1 MPEQTAKAA
10 CELRESG
17 TEYLAG
23 REIESPS
30 MLDDALS
37 MTLWERIQAN
47 DDMMNFGAMLR
58 TAMEKRNAKPR

>member
-10 CELRESG
+10 CELRQSG
-17 TEYLAG
+17 PEYLAG

-37 MTLWERIQAN
+37 MTPWERIQAN